1 MQWVNCI
8 YNGSSI
14 GAPIDKA
21 SFDKA
26 WSVAN
31 ETMAKTGN
39 WGGVKKGVTH
49 VHGYATAFGGYG
61 LIDVD
66 DPKAFDEYQL
76 LSYQQL
82 QPHGDDYIRAVGGP
96 GRGVGPSPRRDQV
109 QSVEARLPTSHGRRV
124 TLGVRGEPSECMACH
139 HPYGVALAVQG
150 VNLWKRPNRFLMP
163 RLSVGDTL

>member
-1 MQWVNCI
+1 MGQL
-8 YNGSSI
+8 YLQRFEYR
-14 GAPIDKA
+14 GAIDKA

-61 LIDVD
+61 LIDID

-76 LSYQQL
+76 FHTNNYAHMVTITFEPLADL
-82 QPHGDDYIRAVGGP
+82 DAALAPTLAEIRAKA
-96 GRGVGPSPRRDQV
+96 S
-109 QSVEARLPTSHGRRV
+109 
-124 TLGVRGEPSECMACH
+124 
-139 HPYGVALAVQG
+139 
-150 VNLWKRPNRFLMP
+150 
-163 RLSVGDTL
+163 